1 MLMSTVVCWSLTA
14 AGWLGGNLRT
24 EREEV
29 AGGLRSSSRHT
40 SRARQTILLLLQ
52 RVLSV
57 SVAAALRTATAG
69 LTEAARCLIL
79 SGPDF
84 NSYTLHSSPP

>member
-1 MLMSTVVCWSLTA
+1 MLVLTVVCWSLTA

-29 AGGLRSSSRHT
+29 AGRLRSTTRHS
-40 SRARQTILLLLQ
+40 SRARETIL
-52 RVLSV
+52 

-69 LTEAARCLIL
+69 LTEAAQCLIL

-84 NSYTLHSSPP
+84 NSYTLTLHTSPP